1 MTTYISILRGINV
14 SGHNLIKMDALRKL
28 YENLGFHNVTTYVQ
42 SGNVVFTGNDIDV
55 NELGQRIYQQI
66 EKDFGYEVPVIVLTI
81 SKLKQIIDNNPFLK
95 GHNIEISF
103 LHVTFLTSQPD
114 HYDHKIIE
122 GKKQNEEKIG
132 FSDNAVYLYCPHGY
146 GRTNLTN
153 NFLEAKLKV
162 GATTRNW
169 KTTTELY
176 KIAKLIHSSEI
187 QQ

>member
-1 MTTYISILRGINV
+1 MTTYISMLRGINV

-28 YENLGFHNVTTYVQ
+28 YENLGFKNVTTYVQ

-55 NELGQRIYQQI
+55 YELGQRISQQI
-66 EKDFGYEVPVIVLTI
+66 EKDFRYEVPVIVLTL

-95 GHNIEISF
+95 DLSKDIAY
-103 LHVTFLTSQPD
+103 LHVTFLSSQPD

-122 GKKQNEEKIG
+122 SKKQNEEEIS
-132 FSDNAVYLYCPHGY
+132 FSDNAVYLYCPNGY
-146 GRTNLTN
+146 GRTKLDN

-169 KTTTELY
+169 KTTTELLR
-176 KIAKLIHSSEI
+176 IAQETI
-187 QQ
+187 

>member
-1 MTTYISILRGINV
+1 MTTFISMLRGINV

-55 NELGQRIYQQI
+55 SELEQRISQQI
-66 EKDFGYEVPVIVLTI
+66 EKDFGHKVPVIVLTL
-81 SKLKQIIDNNPFLK
+81 SKLKQVIHNNPFLK
-95 GHNIEISF
+95 NQNKDTAN
-103 LHVTFLTSQPD
+103 LHVTFLSSQPD

-122 GKKQNEEKIG
+122 DKKQNEEEIS
-132 FSDNAVYLYCPHGY
+132 FSDNAVYLYCPNGY
-146 GRTNLTN
+146 GRTKLNN

-169 KTTTELY
+169 KTTTELF
-176 KIAKLIHSSEI
+176 KIAQETYGK
-187 QQ
+187 Q